1 MKFLLRFM
9 LLVNFV
15 NSQNLYDLFNK
26 FGLDKTSTEI
36 IKEFT
41 SASGYEFI
49 MDDYRYYLRNRDNT
63 LFEIDFLDNFKI
75 YSNNIDVIKDTNNPL
90 FKINKIAY
98 DLINIQ
104 NVNIVYDP
112 YPKLIGLADE
122 NTYKLAVIYLLKK
135 YQNN

>member
-15 NSQNLYDLFNK
+15 NSQNLYDFFDR

-63 LFEIDFLDNFKI
+63 LFEIDFLGNFKL

>member
-15 NSQNLYDLFNK
+15 NSQNLYDFFDR

-41 SASGYEFI
+41 SASGFEFI
-49 MDDYRYYLRNRDNT
+49 TDDYRYYLRNRDNT
-63 LFEIDFLDNFKI
+63 LFEINFLDNFKI

-135 YQNN
+135 YKNN

>member
-15 NSQNLYDLFNK
+15 NSQNLYDFFDR

-49 MDDYRYYLRNRDNT
+49 MDDYRYYLCNRDNT
-63 LFEIDFLDNFKI
+63 LFEIDFLSNFKI

>member
-15 NSQNLYDLFNK
+15 NSQNLYDFFDR

-63 LFEIDFLDNFKI
+63 LFEIDFLSNFKI

-135 YQNN
+135 YQSN

>member
-1 MKFLLRFM
+1 M
-9 LLVNFV
+9 VEN
-15 NSQNLYDLFNK
+15 
-26 FGLDKTSTEI
+26 
-36 IKEFT
+36 
-41 SASGYEFI
+41 
-49 MDDYRYYLRNRDNT
+49 
-63 LFEIDFLDNFKI
+63 
-75 YSNNIDVIKDTNNPL
+75 SNNIDVIKDTNNPL

-135 YQNN
+135 YKNNYNNIPNNI

>member
-63 LFEIDFLDNFKI
+63 LFEIDFLNNFKI

>member
-15 NSQNLYDLFNK
+15 NSQNLYDFFDR

-41 SASGYEFI
+41 SASGFEFI

-63 LFEIDFLDNFKI
+63 LFEIDFLSNFKI

-135 YQNN
+135 YQSN

>member
-1 MKFLLRFM
+1 MKFLLRFI

-15 NSQNLYDLFNK
+15 NSQNLYDFFDR

-41 SASGYEFI
+41 SASGFEFI
-49 MDDYRYYLRNRDNT
+49 LDDYGYYLRNKDNT

-135 YQNN
+135 YKNN

>member
-9 LLVNFV
+9 LLANFV
-15 NSQNLYDLFNK
+15 NSQNLYDFFDR
-26 FGLDKTSTEI
+26 FGLDKTSTKI

-41 SASGYEFI
+41 SASGFEFI
-49 MDDYRYYLRNRDNT
+49 FDDYRYYLRNKDNT

>member
-15 NSQNLYDLFNK
+15 NSQNLYDFFDR

-49 MDDYRYYLRNRDNT
+49 IDDYRYYLRNRDNT
-63 LFEIDFLDNFKI
+63 LFEIDFLSNFKI

>member
-15 NSQNLYDLFNK
+15 NSQDLYDFFDR

-49 MDDYRYYLRNRDNT
+49 MDDYRYYLCNRDNT
-63 LFEIDFLDNFKI
+63 LFEIDFLSNFKI

>member
-15 NSQNLYDLFNK
+15 NSQNLYDFFDR

-41 SASGYEFI
+41 SASGFEFI
-49 MDDYRYYLRNRDNT
+49 LDDYRYYLRNKDNT

>member
-15 NSQNLYDLFNK
+15 NSQNLYDFFDR

-41 SASGYEFI
+41 SASGFEFI
-49 MDDYRYYLRNRDNT
+49 MDDYKYYLRNRDNT
-63 LFEIDFLDNFKI
+63 LFEIDFLSNFKI